1 MFIGQMGCEALNFL
15 LKRLIKEERPKQM
28 YGKGYG
34 MPSSHA
40 QFLAFYSTSLI
51 LFLLLR
57 HRPQPIST
65 KSATKEAF
73 PYSLYP
79 AANVQRFLL
88 SGIAVVLAAFVSL
101 SRMYLN
107 YHTGRQVLVGC
118 SAGALSAI
126 IWFFVTSWLRHT
138 GLLHFVINLELCRW
152 LRLRDLVVEE
162 DLVESGWREWSNR
175 NRGENMKKDS

>member
-1 MFIGQMGCEALNFL
+1 
-15 LKRLIKEERPKQM
+15 M

-40 QFLAFYSTSLI
+40 QFFAFYSTSLI

-57 HRPQPIST
+57 HRPQTLSAKST
-65 KSATKEAF
+65 VKESF

-79 AANVQRFLL
+79 SANVQRFLV
-88 SGIAVVLAAFVSL
+88 SGIALVLAASVAL
-101 SRMYLN
+101 SRIYLN

-118 SAGALSAI
+118 SAGVLSAV
-126 IWFFVTSWLRHT
+126 IWFLFTSWLRHA
-138 GLLHFVINLELCRW
+138 GILHFVINLELGRW

-162 DLVESGWREWSNR
+162 DLVESGWREWDIR
-175 NRGENMKKDS
+175 TRGKELKKDS

>member
-1 MFIGQMGCEALNFL
+1 
-15 LKRLIKEERPKQM
+15 M

-57 HRPQPIST
+57 HRPQTISA
-65 KSATKEAF
+65 KFLAKESF

-79 AANVQRFLL
+79 SANVQRFLV
-88 SGIAVVLAAFVSL
+88 SGIALVLAAFVAL
-101 SRMYLN
+101 SRIYLK

-118 SAGALSAI
+118 SAGALSAVT
-126 IWFFVTSWLRHT
+126 WFLFTSWLRHT
-138 GLLHFVINLELCRW
+138 GLLHLVINLELCRW

-162 DLVESGWREWSNR
+162 DLVESGWREWDNR
-175 NRGENMKKDS
+175 TRTKELKKDN